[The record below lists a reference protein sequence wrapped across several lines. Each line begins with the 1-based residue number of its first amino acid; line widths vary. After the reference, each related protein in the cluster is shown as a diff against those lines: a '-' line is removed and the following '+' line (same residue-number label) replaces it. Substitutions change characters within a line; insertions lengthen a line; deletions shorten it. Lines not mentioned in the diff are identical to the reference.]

1 MVARIYIVITKWLCI
16 LPPNLFEKARI
27 TIWFPEIRRFLE
39 TLAIARCR
47 HGSSWHLE
55 LPPLSLSLSHSL
67 SWYVA
72 LYINQPAPAVHK
84 LAVWVEAGLSSLHFA
99 KLTRTKSLPHYWRT
113 RVRRPRRE
121 PADPGNPTF
130 FFPFRPPSPLSL
142 YSPRVGGCERDD
154 KAQRTC
160 VTLSYPVPP
169 PSSSLCRV
177 FLLRYVC
184 TLDPGPHIVPRDLLR
199 THTRRILHCSAV
211 GNSSR
216 DPTVLV
222 MVAVGFSSLLSR
234 DRRHIWKR
242 NPKE

>member
-1 MVARIYIVITKWLCI
+1 MRSLQMLLTSPRALSRN
-16 LPPNLFEKARI
+16 LP
-27 TIWFPEIRRFLE
+27 
-39 TLAIARCR
+39 
-47 HGSSWHLE
+47 G
-55 LPPLSLSLSHSL
+55 
-67 SWYVA
+67 YVA
-72 LYINQPAPAVHK
+72 SRINQPAVHK

-121 PADPGNPTF
+121 PADPGNPAF
-130 FFPFRPPSPLSL
+130 FFLSVRPLRFLSIRLLESADVNTTIRPSVRAWLSRTPCPLHPRSL
-142 YSPRVGGCERDD
+142 PR
-154 KAQRTC
+154 
-160 VTLSYPVPP
+160 
-169 PSSSLCRV
+169 
-177 FLLRYVC
+177 LLRYVR

-222 MVAVGFSSLLSR
+222 MVVVGTVSPCSYLDR

-242 NPKE
+242 NPEGMIFWICSNVGRVVS

>member
-1 MVARIYIVITKWLCI
+1 MLWKAIAEWLCI
-16 LPPNLFEKARI
+16 WNCQAKKQGLRYAFL
-27 TIWFPEIRRFLE
+27 WFPGIRRFLE
-39 TLAIARCR
+39 TLAIARGR
-47 HGSSWHLE
+47 HGSSWRLLE
-55 LPPLSLSLSHSL
+55 FSRSLPR
-67 SWYVA
+67 YVA
-72 LYINQPAPAVHK
+72 LCINQPAPAVHK
-84 LAVWVEAGLSSLHFA
+84 LVVWVEAGLSSLHFA

-121 PADPGNPTF
+121 PADPGNPAF

-142 YSPRVGGCERDD
+142 YSPRVGECERDD

-169 PSSSLCRV
+169 SSSLCLV

-216 DPTVLV
+216 DPAVLV
-222 MVAVGFSSLLSR
+222 MVVVGTVGFSSLLFR
-234 DRRHIWKR
+234 HHIWKR
-242 NPKE
+242 NPEGIIFC